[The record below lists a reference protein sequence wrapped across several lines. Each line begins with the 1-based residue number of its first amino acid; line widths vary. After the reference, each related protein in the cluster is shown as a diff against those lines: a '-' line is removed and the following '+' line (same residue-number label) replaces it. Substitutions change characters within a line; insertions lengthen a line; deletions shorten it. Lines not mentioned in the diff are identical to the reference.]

1 MSAPSWEEMEGKRL
15 EMINSF
21 REVAAAMTNCVKVI
35 DEYTSLSPV
44 HLSKPDLLQP
54 LTAGGPLAQALASG
68 LGDPS
73 YGGGIN
79 PATGKKERKKK
90 EKKIKDPNAPKRPP
104 SAYILFQNDVR
115 DEIRRSNPNIAYKE
129 ILHIISAKWKDLAD
143 DQKKVYEDAYQ
154 NAHSTFRAEE
164 EAYTS
169 KKDFPVPP
177 PVAAEEDF
185 SSDSDSDSSSE
196 ESVVPAPTTLASA
209 TATDKKEKKRKNKE
223 EEASKKKKSKD

>member
-1 MSAPSWEEMEGKRL
+1 MSAPSWEEMESKRI

-35 DEYTSLSPV
+35 DEYTTLSPV
-44 HLSKPDLLQP
+44 HLAKPDLLQP

-68 LGDPS
+68 LSDPA
-73 YGGGIN
+73 YGAGIN

-90 EKKIKDPNAPKRPP
+90 EKKLKDPNAPKRPP

-129 ILHIISAKWKDLAD
+129 ILHIISAKWKELGD

-154 NAHSTFRAEE
+154 SAHSNFRAEE
-164 EAYTS
+164 EAYTN
-169 KKDFPVPP
+169 KKDFPAPP
-177 PVAAEEDF
+177 AAEEEF
-185 SSDSDSDSSSE
+185 SSDSESDSSSE
-196 ESVVPAPTTLASA
+196 ESVAPAPTTLASA
-209 TATDKKEKKRKNKE
+209 TASDKKEKKRKNKDE
-223 EEASKKKKSKD
+223 ESSKKKKSKD